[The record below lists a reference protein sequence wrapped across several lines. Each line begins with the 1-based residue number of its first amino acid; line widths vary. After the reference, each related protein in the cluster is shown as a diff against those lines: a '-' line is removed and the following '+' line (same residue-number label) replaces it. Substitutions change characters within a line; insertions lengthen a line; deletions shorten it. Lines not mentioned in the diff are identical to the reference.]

1 MLIFTLHVVLRISRK
16 VKETLL
22 LDIIDNVVEHET
34 SLVVVAFELL
44 VVNAKDSKEK
54 TRPWSDALR
63 KAGVGLEDFADQC
76 SVLVEDIKI
85 ESEHSLGISRK
96 RSSLKSSGNN
106 RKSIVSRSR
115 NDEDSDDE

>member
-1 MLIFTLHVVLRISRK
+1 MLRISRK

-22 LDIIDNVVEHET
+22 LDIINNVVNHET

-54 TRPWSDALR
+54 PRPWSNALR

-76 SVLVEDIKI
+76 SVLVEDIKS
-85 ESEHSLGISRK
+85 ESEEMFGVSRK
-96 RSSLKSSGNN
+96 RSSLKSSGKN
-106 RKSIVSRSR
+106 RKSLLSRSR
-115 NDEDSDDE
+115 SDEESEDE